1 MSDPFVTA
9 AKAASSGLFAQSAR
23 MRVLSENIANADTT
37 GKTPGA
43 DAYRRKTI
51 SFRDMVDDG
60 DAGGS
65 GDGVD
70 MVEVDK
76 ITRDPAPFRTEY
88 MPGHPAADD
97 KGYVKM
103 PNVDMLVELADMRE
117 ASRAYTANTQV
128 IKQVR
133 ELVSMTI
140 DLLRPSS

>member
-1 MSDPFVTA
+1 
-9 AKAASSGLFAQSAR
+9 
-23 MRVLSENIANADTT
+23 
-37 GKTPGA
+37 
-43 DAYRRKTI
+43 
-51 SFRDMVDDG
+51 
-60 DAGGS
+60 
-65 GDGVD
+65 
-70 MVEVDK
+70 
-76 ITRDPAPFRTEY
+76 

-140 DLLRPSS
+140 DLLRPGS

>member
-1 MSDPFVTA
+1 MDALTA
-9 AKAASSGLFAQSAR
+9 ALKVAASGLGAQSER
-23 MRVLSENIANADTT
+23 LRVVSENLANAQST
-37 GKTPGA
+37 GDTPGA
-43 DAYRRKTI
+43 DPYRRKTI
-51 SFRDMVDDG
+51 SFRDMVNDG
-60 DAGGS
+60 DT

-70 MVEVDK
+70 MVGVDK
-76 ITRDPAPFRTEY
+76 IARDEAPFRTEY

-140 DLLRPSS
+140 DLLRPGS

>member
-9 AKAASSGLFAQSAR
+9 ANSASHGLFAQSTR

-37 GKTPGA
+37 GKTPGS
-43 DAYRRKTI
+43 DPYRRKTI

-60 DAGGS
+60 NT

-76 ITRDPAPFRTEY
+76 IAKDEAPFRTEY

-140 DLLRPSS
+140 DLLRPGS

>member
-9 AKAASSGLFAQSAR
+9 ANSASHGLFAQSTR

-37 GKTPGA
+37 GKTPGS
-43 DAYRRKTI
+43 DPYRRKTI
-51 SFRDMVDDG
+51 SIRDMVDDG
-60 DAGGS
+60 DT

-70 MVEVDK
+70 MVGVDK
-76 ITRDPAPFRTEY
+76 IARDEAPFRTEY

-140 DLLRPSS
+140 DLLRPGS

>member
-9 AKAASSGLFAQSAR
+9 ANSASHGLFAQSTR

-37 GKTPGA
+37 GKTPGS
-43 DAYRRKTI
+43 DPYRRKTI

-60 DAGGS
+60 DTC
-65 GDGVD
+65 DGVD
-70 MVEVDK
+70 MVGVDK
-76 ITRDPAPFRTEY
+76 IARDEAPFRTEY

-140 DLLRPSS
+140 DLLRPGS